1 MVGLLQAIVAGVLLL
16 AATVA
21 LTLEFAVRSNSQVPG
36 AKLFLWLS
44 RAMEKLEE
52 YNAQRERELY
62 PSMRR
67 VQ

>member
-1 MVGLLQAIVAGVLLL
+1 MEKEI
-16 AATVA
+16 
-21 LTLEFAVRSNSQVPG
+21 R
-36 AKLFLWLS
+36 

-52 YNAQRERELY
+52 NNAQRERELY